1 MRYPLFD
8 SGIGLLV
15 EKLKMINPTIKIE
28 VTKADVGLGSDHPSK
43 NPLARALKRE
53 FPDVTEVWVADRA
66 IQLMVYGLYKPNLS
80 IVFSHNDITTQ
91 MLKVLDTGQ
100 GQIVPFTTEL
110 TVQSIKQVGKW
121 L

>member
-1 MRYPLFD
+1 
-8 SGIGLLV
+8 
-15 EKLKMINPTIKIE
+15 MINPTIKIQ
-28 VTKADVGLGSDHPSK
+28 VTKADIGLGSDHPSR

-80 IVFSHNDITTQ
+80 IAFSHNDITTQ
-91 MLKVLDTGQ
+91 MLKALDSGHGQ
-100 GQIVPFTTEL
+100 QLVPFTTEL
-110 TVQSIKQVGKW
+110 TIQSIKQVGQW